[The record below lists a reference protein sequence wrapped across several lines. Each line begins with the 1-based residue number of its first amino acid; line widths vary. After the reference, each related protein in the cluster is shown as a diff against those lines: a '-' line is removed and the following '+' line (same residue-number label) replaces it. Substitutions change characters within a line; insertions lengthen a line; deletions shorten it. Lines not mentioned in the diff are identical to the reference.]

1 MSRVE
6 DNIIGDEDNEEW
18 QQSLSAEIAKKTVPI
33 MTPGGKSFDVGIVS
47 DSYRMGKTSRAKQM
61 VCVYDYQIIPYI
73 AELLKELP
81 REKFDCIILITGR
94 RRTGKSTLASQ
105 IARAVDKTFPLDNI
119 AFRLSEFNDVV
130 HTNPYANPAKE
141 IYPQV
146 ILDEAGFDLFS
157 QNWMQ
162 EMQKNLVKKFEVI
175 GAKCQIVYLVLPH
188 RMMLNR
194 GLREGMVHLWI
205 NVSTFD
211 GERGFAELRI
221 GQENIWALEQYW
233 KPLCAF
239 TFNDTRDDFWN
250 QYNTKKIKFINE
262 VTADTPEAGNTR
274 VSQLVKQ
281 RNALIRNMYERRV
294 RTVKQI
300 SEVIGI
306 TPTQVCDIINS
317 DNTKKEKVT
326 TTSTPPSTDR

>member
-1 MSRVE
+1 MTE
-6 DNIIGDEDNEEW
+6 EEYIDEGDADEQGELALLPAGET
-18 QQSLSAEIAKKTVPI
+18 ATIR
-33 MTPGGKSFDVGIVS
+33 TPNGKDFKVGVVS
-47 DSYRMGKTSRAKQM
+47 DSYRMGKTARAKQM

-81 REKFDCIILITGR
+81 REKFDCLILITGR

-105 IARAVDKTFPLDNI
+105 IARAVDDSFGLDHI
-119 AFRLSEFNDVV
+119 AFRLSEFNDIV
-130 HTNPYANPAKE
+130 HKNPFADPKHNVF
-141 IYPQV
+141 PQV

-175 GAKCQIVYLVLPH
+175 GQKCQIVYLVLPH

-239 TFNDTRDDFWN
+239 TFGDIDDDFWKAYN
-250 QYNTKKIKFINE
+250 QKKTTFINE
-262 VTADTPEAGNTR
+262 VTAEIPEQGKTR
-274 VSQLVKQ
+274 VKMVVEQ
-281 RNALIRNMYERRV
+281 RNALIKYAYERKV
-294 RTVKQI
+294 RTMQELADI
-300 SEVIGI
+300 TGI
-306 TPTQVCDIINS
+306 TQTQICEIINETQS
-317 DNTKKEKVT
+317 HVRKSENVGIRPVGK
-326 TTSTPPSTDR
+326 